1 MVFFFFL
8 ISISNLT
15 YLRFTKC
22 DCLENLVLRADSQL
36 PFGATGRESSEGSRG
51 SDKMIRL
58 QNRLTGEHW
67 ETCCPAS
74 DESNCGADEHAVAF
88 FS

>member
-1 MVFFFFL
+1 M
-8 ISISNLT
+8 IA
-15 YLRFTKC
+15 
-22 DCLENLVLRADSQL
+22 LENLVLRADSQL
-36 PFGATGRESSEGSRG
+36 PFSVTGRENSEASRG